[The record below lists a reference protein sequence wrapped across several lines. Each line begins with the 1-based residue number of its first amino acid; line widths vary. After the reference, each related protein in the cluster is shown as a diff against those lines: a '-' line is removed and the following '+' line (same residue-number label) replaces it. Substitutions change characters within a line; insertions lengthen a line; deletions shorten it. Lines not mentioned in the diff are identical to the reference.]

1 MAFEYSSFISY
12 RHNELDHTYFENL
25 KNFLKS
31 EVFSATN
38 IADIFYDKVAIK
50 WGVNWDDKIY
60 SGIEGSFFF
69 LPIWYYHYLNENNL
83 WCARELYHALE
94 IEKIIRSQLSQ
105 EDQDEFVF
113 IFPLIYKGSVDLI
126 PSCLS
131 EKNAKSLVGYEVTI
145 KTKKINNKFQAVI
158 NNIYDTL
165 LEQYMILEK
174 YTHVDFQSLFQQI
187 QRPTDAE
194 IKDWIKLQKKNIAQ
208 KEATM
213 PPVLVKNG
221 E

>member
-12 RHNELDHTYFENL
+12 RHNDLDHAYFENL

-38 IADIFYDKVAIK
+38 IQEIFYDKVSIK
-50 WGVNWDDKIY
+50 WGVTWDDKIY

-69 LPIWYYHYLNENNL
+69 LPIWYYHYLNEDNL

-94 IEKIIRSQLSQ
+94 IEKIIRSQLTPA
-105 EDQDEFVF
+105 DQDDFVF
-113 IFPLIYKGSVDLI
+113 IFPLVYKGSVDLI

-131 EKNAKSLVGYEVTI
+131 EKNAKSLVGYEVII
-145 KTKKINNKFQAVI
+145 KTKKINNKFQSVI

-165 LEQYMILEK
+165 LVQYMILEK
-174 YTHVDFQSLFQQI
+174 YAHVDFQALFQQI
-187 QRPTDAE
+187 QRPSDSV
-194 IKDWIKLQKKNIAQ
+194 IKDWIKQQKKNIAQ
-208 KEATM
+208 KEANK